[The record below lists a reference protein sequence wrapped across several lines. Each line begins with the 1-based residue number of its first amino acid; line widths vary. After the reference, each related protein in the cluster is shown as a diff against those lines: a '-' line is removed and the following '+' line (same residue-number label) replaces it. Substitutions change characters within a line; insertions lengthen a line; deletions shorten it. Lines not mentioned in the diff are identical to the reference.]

1 MKCIKCKQEINP
13 LRLKALPDTKTCV
26 DCSGAKPKKA
36 VTRLYGEKDDTWNDI
51 EFVDE
56 DE

>member
-1 MKCIKCKQEINP
+1 MNCINCKTEINP
-13 LRLKALPDTKTCV
+13 LRLKALPGTKTCV
-26 DCSGAKPKKA
+26 ECSDVKGKKA
-36 VTRLYGEKDDTWNDI
+36 ITKTYGKGDHTWNDI